1 MSGLWTPGGDAVPP
15 TSGGDAVPPMSGP
28 GAPGGPDA
36 EEIAALR
43 ELHARISA
51 TPVAD
56 MILNH
61 AVGIWQLALVHLGVA
76 TPPDDAGRMP
86 EPDLAQAGLAID
98 ALAALVDGVGE
109 RLGEGEH
116 LLRDALGQAQA
127 IFVQIAEAVDQA
139 G

>member
-1 MSGLWTPGGDAVPP
+1 MSSLWTPGGDPTPPP
-15 TSGGDAVPPMSGP
+15 TIGGPPP
-28 GAPGGPDA
+28 ALAAEAGPDA
-36 EEIAALR
+36 EELAAIR
-43 ELHARISA
+43 ELHARITA

-61 AVGIWQLALVHLGVA
+61 GIGIWQLALVHLGVA
-76 TPPDDAGRMP
+76 TPPDDEGRVP
-86 EPDLAQAGLAID
+86 APDLAQAGLAID

-116 LLRDALGQAQA
+116 LLRDALREAQSL
-127 IFVQIAEAVDQA
+127 FVQIAEALEGQA